1 MRNAFVHRQLLV
13 CLLCT
18 PLGCA
23 DDLDTGIVL
32 GMATNLTVPTE
43 IDGLWLKVVSQ
54 DQTYFDFIY
63 NLDPEKPAAA
73 VLPGTKSIYTAM
85 DPSIPVEITVAGL
98 KSRDPVVK
106 RKARTS
112 FIKGKRLL
120 LKMYLLRRC
129 LAVACPEEQTCTE
142 EGCSSIDIDPKTL
155 PEYDG
160 NLLEGPEAGPLP
172 TDGGGD
178 AGPVDASAEAAGPD
192 APLPDAPS
200 PDAPLPDTA
209 PPDATTAD
217 APSADDATPP
227 TDGPAPETAQIDASS
242 EAG

>member
-1 MRNAFVHRQLLV
+1 MRHRYLLPSL
-13 CLLCT
+13 LLCT
-18 PLGCA
+18 LHSVLSWGCA
-23 DDLDTGIVL
+23 EDLDTGIVL

-98 KSRDPVVK
+98 KGRDPVVK
-106 RKARTS
+106 RQARTS

-120 LKMYLLRRC
+120 LKLYLLQRC
-129 LAVACPEEQTCTE
+129 IAVTCPEEQTCTE
-142 EGCSSIDIDPKTL
+142 NGCASIEIDPKTL

-160 NLLEGPEAGPLP
+160 DLLEGPEAGPP
-172 TDGGGD
+172 PSDGGGD
-178 AGPVDASAEAAGPD
+178 AGLMDGPLEASSADAPPADAPPPDASP
-192 APLPDAPS
+192 
-200 PDAPLPDTA
+200 PDTA
-209 PPDATTAD
+209 PPDATPAD
-217 APSADDATPP
+217 TSPLPA
-227 TDGPAPETAQIDASS
+227 DGPAPDTMGKDAGQTDAD
-242 EAG
+242 AG